1 MKRKSIV
8 GVFLFLSI
16 AIGATV
22 ASEAASGQEP
32 EDGVV
37 AFYFHGDVRCATCRK
52 LEAYS
57 NEAIEGGF
65 AAEIESGQLIWQSV
79 NVDKE
84 ENGHFVTDFQLVTR
98 ALVLVEFRGGTAARW
113 KNLDQIWHL
122 VRDKERFV
130 GYVQDSTREFLQE
143 E

>member
-1 MKRKSIV
+1 M
-8 GVFLFLSI
+8 

-22 ASEAASGQEP
+22 SPETGSGQEP
-32 EDGVV
+32 GDGVV
-37 AFYFHGDVRCATCRK
+37 AYYFHGDVRCSTCRK

-79 NVDKE
+79 NVDQE
-84 ENGHFVTDFQLVTR
+84 ENRHFVTDFQLVTK
-98 ALVLVEFRGGTAARW
+98 ALVLVEYRGGAMARW

-130 GYVQDSTREFLQE
+130 GYVQDATREFVE
-143 E
+143 EE